1 MVQGSG
7 GVGGLGSVTSVG
19 SLGTC
24 TSINFIFAKLQ
35 MELAASAKD
44 SALDYIKQVE
54 KAQADQKEVADMLNK
69 LRDLQ
74 ENAADEKGTSNM
86 GTFKNCKAKDG
97 SSKGTAAEEL
107 SKVEGYITDAK
118 RLQAQANLKTSENKK
133 SSGEYESTM
142 MPNGMERYFKDND
155 IDYADYGVSA
165 RQNGSEWQRAI
176 DNLEDRK
183 AALEVFAYMDT
194 HGLAYSAGSSKDD
207 LDVAIQSLQAHQET
221 IGTDIQTL
229 MVYVQDFMGQYNS
242 YTQGAH
248 SAIPSC
254 MPTLTS
260 VARGP

>member
-194 HGLAYSAGSSKDD
+194 HGLAYSAGSSKDVWM
-207 LDVAIQSLQAHQET
+207 LRFSPYRRIRK
-221 IGTDIQTL
+221 
-229 MVYVQDFMGQYNS
+229 
-242 YTQGAH
+242 
-248 SAIPSC
+248 PSVR
-254 MPTLTS
+254 TS
-260 VARGP
+260 RR